1 MYSRF
6 PTDPARRD
14 RWGIRLRRLDVSS
27 RQLCSVICSEHFHPS
42 DFFYQ
47 WGRKL
52 VKPDAEPTI
61 FSHATPV
68 MRRKPLFER
77 CSEPVCKG
85 KSSAAMDCEQSADN
99 LIPQQA
105 DISTSA
111 AIVSAQPTASR
122 TFPRDSIIRILT
134 PIFKRLRRHHLMTFE
149 CIVWVKKGVTCIF
162 TTRLSN
168 VDQF

>member
-1 MYSRF
+1 LYSRF

-27 RQLCSVICSEHFHPS
+27 RQLWKPSNSSVICSAHFHAG
-42 DFFYQ
+42 DFFHQ

-52 VKPDAEPTI
+52 VKPDAELTI
-61 FSHATPV
+61 FSYATPV

-111 AIVSAQPTASR
+111 AIVSAQHSYALRSPKKLSGHVDNLVQRLQEKRTA
-122 TFPRDSIIRILT
+122 L
-134 PIFKRLRRHHLMTFE
+134 
-149 CIVWVKKGVTCIF
+149 
-162 TTRLSN
+162 
-168 VDQF
+168 